1 MDLPCE
7 DSVSLYYILFVLMCN
22 LPDLRNNYFFL
33 ANKPTFLFSTLNN
46 SHLLHDLHPLS
57 QILRKLIEIDQEN
70 ATRYEQESIFD
81 WDLLLVNFLIKIT

>member
-1 MDLPCE
+1 
-7 DSVSLYYILFVLMCN
+7 MCN

-33 ANKPTFLFSTLNN
+33 ANKPTFLFSTLNQ
-46 SHLLHDLHPLS
+46 SHLLHELHPLS